1 MEARR
6 FIINDFVTYAQGLQG
21 GAGVNGVDSE
31 DAGCVSTASRLE
43 PLGHCD
49 PHAAARS
56 DHENHVLHRLQRSRS
71 FLLGL
76 MNVQGGEVARGVSP
90 AYLRSLDVDGRAPTG
105 GENIRRMW

>member
-1 MEARR
+1 M
-6 FIINDFVTYAQGLQG
+6 
-21 GAGVNGVDSE
+21 NGVDSE
-31 DAGCVSTASRLE
+31 DAGLVSTASRPE

-76 MNVQGGEVARGVSP
+76 MNAQGGEAARGGSP
-90 AYLRSLDVDGRAPTG
+90 ARSRSLDADGRALVG
-105 GENIRRMW
+105 GKIR

>member
-31 DAGCVSTASRLE
+31 DAGRVSTASRPE
-43 PLGHCD
+43 PLGPCD
-49 PHAAARS
+49 PAAAARS
-56 DHENHVLHRLQRSRS
+56 DHENHVLHRLQRSRL

-76 MNVQGGEVARGVSP
+76 MNAPGGEAARGGSP
-90 AYLRSLDVDGRAPTG
+90 ARSRSLDAGIRALVG
-105 GENIRRMW
+105 GENTMKMG